1 MTKRAVIGLPGKAHA
16 QVAEA
21 YECRIGLKMILEVQ
35 CEIRAARAAGD
46 NLNVVR
52 YCASEGRIRKPCIQE
67 LLEGPL
73 GDRAVRGWAM
83 NWAAV
88 RRRENEAADEAAT
101 EGVYMAAGM
110 VEQGDTEPITTIT
123 NHGERGTSARRGGTE
138 E

>member
-1 MTKRAVIGLPGKAHA
+1 MVMIRRTVIGLPGEAHA

-21 YECRIGLKMILEVQ
+21 YGCRFGQRMLLDIRCGM
-35 CEIRAARAAGD
+35 RAARVAGD

-52 YCASEGRIRKPCIQE
+52 YCASEGRIRKPHIQE

-73 GDRAVRGWAM
+73 GDCAARGWTV

-101 EGVYMAAGM
+101 EGVYMAARM
-110 VEQGDTEPITTIT
+110 VERGARSRS
-123 NHGERGTSARRGGTE
+123 HG
-138 E
+138 